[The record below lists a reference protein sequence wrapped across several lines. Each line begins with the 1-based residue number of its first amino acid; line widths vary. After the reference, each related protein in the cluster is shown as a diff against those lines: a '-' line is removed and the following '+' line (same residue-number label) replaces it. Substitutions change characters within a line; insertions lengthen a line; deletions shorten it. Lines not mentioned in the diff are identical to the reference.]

1 MLQSGQK
8 YHRKENN
15 MAVKTR
21 EEILEKLKN
30 RVGNQSDDE
39 TIEFLEDVTDTLSD
53 LEEKAKG
60 DGVDWKA
67 KYEENDA
74 EWRKKYTDRFFSSEP
89 IINEEPHSQEPQSEP
104 TTFDELFTTV

>member
-1 MLQSGQK
+1 
-8 YHRKENN
+8 

-21 EEILEKLKN
+21 EEILEKLKD

-89 IINEEPHSQEPQSEP
+89 NSDDNDDTSPDEPEEP
-104 TTFDELFTTV
+104 TTFAELFKTV

>member
-1 MLQSGQK
+1 
-8 YHRKENN
+8 

-30 RVGNQSDDE
+30 RVGDQSDDE

-89 IINEEPHSQEPQSEP
+89 NSDENDVNPTDEPEEP
-104 TTFDELFTTV
+104 TTFAELFKTV